1 MALVCVCVCR
11 QMCVVYFKQRER
23 EAPGCRV
30 DDRVLFI
37 DEVEYETAAT
47 VDNVPCLL
55 FRFQVQHVSAFYNA
69 EGDCVAGHPDEI
81 MRTFYEWYMSLDEN
95 LEDDTVEWKLAEF
108 KVMGSIPQHI

>member
-1 MALVCVCVCR
+1 M
-11 QMCVVYFKQRER
+11 YFKQRER

-69 EGDCVAGHPDEI
+69 EGDCVAGHPDEVRRFRLKI
-81 MRTFYEWYMSLDEN
+81 RRIVTN
-95 LEDDTVEWKLAEF
+95 CREF
-108 KVMGSIPQHI
+108 RPILGNFD